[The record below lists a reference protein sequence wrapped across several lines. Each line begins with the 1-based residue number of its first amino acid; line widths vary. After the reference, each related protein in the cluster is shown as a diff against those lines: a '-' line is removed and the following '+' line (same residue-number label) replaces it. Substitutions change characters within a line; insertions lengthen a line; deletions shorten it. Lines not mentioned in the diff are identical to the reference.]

1 MGGPSSRSVLHSLTF
16 AKTSGEIKEK
26 AASKIEALASKV
38 KEREGRITRL
48 RKEFDI
54 SDQDMIKLLSQ
65 AAQDALSNARVA
77 TTMSYNIG
85 NQDEVRVV
93 AAGVVQNL
101 LTERQ
106 LIEQEKEH
114 IEKLQLVIRNLRP
127 LTHHATNTGVAYESD
142 SFTLSEADLD
152 FLGF

>member
-1 MGGPSSRSVLHSLTF
+1 MGGPSSRSVLHNLSF
-16 AKTSGEIKEK
+16 EKSSSEIKEK
-26 AASKIEALASKV
+26 ATAKIASLGAKI
-38 KEREGRITRL
+38 KEREGRIARL

-54 SDQDMIKLLSQ
+54 SDQDMIKILSQ
-65 AAQDALSNARVA
+65 AAQGALSNASVA

-101 LTERQ
+101 ITERQ
-106 LIEQEKEH
+106 LIEQEQALV
-114 IEKLQLVIRNLRP
+114 EKLQLVFRNLRP
-127 LTHHATNTGVAYESD
+127 ITHHATNTGVAYEVD
-142 SFTLSEADLD
+142 TFTLSEADLD